1 MVHSTVDTTSH
12 EGVKNP
18 EQAYFLIYDQKS
30 VELAPEL
37 VLRNNYI
44 VSPFLLKPNL
54 VFVFISGMS

>member
-12 EGVKNP
+12 EGVKNA

-54 VFVFISGMS
+54 DFVFISGMS